1 MNKNRYDNMTDFEI
15 DILKE
20 IGSIG
25 TGNAATA
32 LSKLLSKKISVTL
45 PVVDILPFEEA
56 VEKLGGAEKII
67 TAVITRLS
75 GNLEGMVLYFQ
86 DMDFIHEALKELL
99 LEDVKS
105 YDQLGEMEVSA
116 LKEIGNIVMASYINS
131 ISDLTGYSINLSVP
145 GIGVNMLG
153 ALLSVPVA
161 EFDYESNKILIVEG
175 NFIFDENKVKCQL
188 LLLLEMNSLDKLLN
202 TLGGS

>member
-1 MNKNRYDNMTDFEI
+1 MDKNRYDNMTDFEI

-32 LSKLLSKKISVTL
+32 LSQMLSKKISVTL
-45 PVVDILPFEEA
+45 PTVEVLPFEEA

-75 GNLEGMVLYFQ
+75 GDLEGMILYFQ
-86 DMDFIHEALKELL
+86 DMDFIHQALKELL
-99 LEDVKS
+99 LEDIES
-105 YDQLGEMEVSA
+105 YDQLGDMEISA

-131 ISDLTGYSINLSVP
+131 ISNLTKYNIHLSVP

-161 EFDYESNKILIVEG
+161 ELEYETSKILIIEG